1 MENALRTLVLFAL
14 AGAAVSAGAWFVA
27 WRLDPRRRL
36 RRAMRRVIAR
46 EPDAEAI
53 SATQGRAIGL
63 DLEGAG
69 LVILWDVGASGL
81 VFGFDEIEGAEL
93 IVDGEV
99 KASVRRGEPVRALDR
114 LDPLVDSVCLRL
126 MFDTPRWPEFELD
139 LNETP
144 GAGEEALRE
153 GRRWLAQLGTVLRR
167 ADRKRARAEAAAQAT
182 SA

>member
-36 RRAMRRVIAR
+36 RRAMRRVTGR
-46 EPDAEAI
+46 EPDSEAI
-53 SATQGRAIGL
+53 SPAQGRALGL
-63 DLEGAG
+63 DLENAG

-81 VFGFDEIEGAEL
+81 IFRFDEIEGAEL

-114 LDPLVDSVCLRL
+114 IDPLADSVCLRL

-139 LNETP
+139 LNEAP
-144 GAGEEALRE
+144 GASEEALRE
-153 GRRWLAQLGTVLRR
+153 GRRWLAQLAAVLRR
-167 ADRKRARAEAAAQAT
+167 TERARARAEAESAAQA
-182 SA
+182 